1 MLLPGDRAA
10 SDGGEERMERKQKW
24 RADLEGRKRGSF
36 MPLRMRHPVPRC
48 AAPLPLHFKFK
59 VNAQTTKY
67 YSPPAAGGCC
77 CSQPPRARTAANAAD
92 VNKGEGERRRLSLTC
107 SQRSYT
113 LRVLGAAF

>member
-24 RADLEGRKRGSF
+24 RADLEERKRGSF

-67 YSPPAAGGCC
+67 YSPPAAAAAAA
-77 CSQPPRARTAANAAD
+77 SLLPASPRANCCQ
-92 VNKGEGERRRLSLTC
+92 RR
-107 SQRSYT
+107 
-113 LRVLGAAF
+113 